1 MKLLTTYETWYGRD
15 EPPPE
20 VVRLR
25 AGHLEVEFQ
34 DGDLRYIRV
43 AGHEVIRRIYSAV
56 RDVNW
61 NTIPGRRTNLSL
73 DPAEDHFHVQFD
85 SFHEA
90 GPLAFRWRASI
101 EGRSDGTIEYVMEGV
116 AERDFRYCRIG
127 FCVLHPIQGV
137 AGSPYRATTP
147 DGEITGI
154 LPEQIAPQLIE
165 HGFETPIFPS
175 FSKLT
180 IHMPGGVAVLTEF
193 EGDLFEME
201 DQRNWTDGSFKT
213 YCTPIALGYPHQAR
227 AGQTFFQKVTVR
239 AEVTGRLPQVEQPD
253 RAQPIRLTLSEP
265 GDPLPR
271 IGFGMPGDGQGLNSR
286 EAGLISRLRP
296 DHLKAE
302 VRLRSAAWQADLARA
317 ITAVNQ
323 IGCGLELAL
332 FLTDDPEDALAALK
346 ARLTGVPVARVI
358 VFHEAEASLG
368 TTSRQWMELARH
380 HLAGALPGTPFVGG
394 TDGNFAELNRQ
405 PPDVSAMDGVS
416 YTINP
421 QVHLTDE
428 RSLIEAIE
436 AQHDTVVTARGFC
449 GALPISIS
457 SVTLKPPFNQA
468 AREDEAPPDPNELPP
483 AVDPRQMSL
492 FAAAWTVGSVRSLSW
507 GGADSVTYYETTG
520 WRGLMETEQGSP
532 LPEKFRSF
540 PGMIFPVY
548 WVFAFLADARG
559 AAWLRLRWDQPLLL
573 DGLAFQQGDR
583 LGIAVAN
590 LQPRSQEVHLSP
602 APEGEATVRRLNE
615 DTMAAASTD
624 PASFVQQSE
633 TLAVNAGQ
641 VVHTLKPYETA
652 FFEFKLV

>member
-213 YCTPIALGYPHQAR
+213 YCTPIALG
-227 AGQTFFQKVTVR
+227 
-239 AEVTGRLPQVEQPD
+239 L
-253 RAQPIRLTLSEP
+253 
-265 GDPLPR
+265 
-271 IGFGMPGDGQGLNSR
+271 
-286 EAGLISRLRP
+286 
-296 DHLKAE
+296 
-302 VRLRSAAWQADLARA
+302 
-317 ITAVNQ
+317 
-323 IGCGLELAL
+323 
-332 FLTDDPEDALAALK
+332 
-346 ARLTGVPVARVI
+346 
-358 VFHEAEASLG
+358 
-368 TTSRQWMELARH
+368 
-380 HLAGALPGTPFVGG
+380 
-394 TDGNFAELNRQ
+394 
-405 PPDVSAMDGVS
+405 
-416 YTINP
+416 
-421 QVHLTDE
+421 
-428 RSLIEAIE
+428 SLIHI
-436 AQHDTVVTARGFC
+436 
-449 GALPISIS
+449 
-457 SVTLKPPFNQA
+457 
-468 AREDEAPPDPNELPP
+468 
-483 AVDPRQMSL
+483 
-492 FAAAWTVGSVRSLSW
+492 
-507 GGADSVTYYETTG
+507 
-520 WRGLMETEQGSP
+520 
-532 LPEKFRSF
+532 
-540 PGMIFPVY
+540 
-548 WVFAFLADARG
+548 
-559 AAWLRLRWDQPLLL
+559 
-573 DGLAFQQGDR
+573 
-583 LGIAVAN
+583 
-590 LQPRSQEVHLSP
+590 
-602 APEGEATVRRLNE
+602 
-615 DTMAAASTD
+615 
-624 PASFVQQSE
+624 
-633 TLAVNAGQ
+633 
-641 VVHTLKPYETA
+641 
-652 FFEFKLV
+652 